1 MGTREDGAGS
11 TDLWRTLGDALE
23 DACFL
28 GRLVYEGEEA
38 VDWVFLEANPALV
51 ALVGGEQVTGRM
63 GSEVLPGL
71 RAGSPELF
79 ALLGRVAATGRT
91 ERLDTFARPLGMR
104 VATTVSPGDP
114 GVFIARFRRLQ
125 AAETCGQ
132 QAAFFRAIL
141 DHLPIGIAV
150 TAADPGR
157 QPTYMNDLFPRLYRT
172 TRAALGDTAADQAA
186 FWEQAFEDP
195 AARQAIQARVLG
207 DLASGDPSRMHWERV
222 AITRQGEPTTYID
235 ARNIPLPGTDTMIS
249 TVWDVTGQVAREEER
264 RTSEAQLHQI
274 RQMDNLGLL
283 AGGVAHDI
291 NNVLGSILA
300 LATVHQRKAEA
311 GSPLQRNMETIAKA
325 CLRGGALVESLR
337 GIARTDLR
345 GAGPVDLNALLRAEL
360 RQLKPNLPPAIR
372 LAEDLVDDLPTLS
385 GDQAALS
392 HAIRS
397 LCTNGIE
404 AMPEG
409 GTLWV
414 RTRQE
419 GADAVVVEVED
430 GGVGMGPEALQ
441 QAMAPFY
448 STKQSTTGTGLVL
461 TLVSGTVRSHGG
473 TIVLQSEPGRG
484 TLARLRFPAI
494 AQG

>member
-1 MGTREDGAGS
+1 MRTREDSSGS
-11 TDLWRTLGDALE
+11 ADLWRTLGDALE
-23 DACFL
+23 DACFS

-38 VDWVFLEANPALV
+38 VDWVFLEANPAL
-51 ALVGGEQVTGRM
+51 AAMVGGERVTGRK

-71 RAGSPELF
+71 REGLPELF
-79 ALLGRVAATGRT
+79 ALLGRVAASGQT
-91 ERLDTFARPLGMR
+91 ERLDTWAGPLGMR
-104 VATTVSPGDP
+104 LAVTASPGGP
-114 GVFIARFRRLQ
+114 GVFIARFRSLQ
-125 AAETCGQ
+125 DAEPRGQ
-132 QAAFFRAIL
+132 QEAFLRAIL

-150 TAADPGR
+150 TSADPGR

-172 TRAALGDTAADQAA
+172 TRAALGDTAADQAT

-195 AARQAIQARVLG
+195 EARQAIRARVLA

-235 ARNIPLPGTDTMIS
+235 ARNIPVPGTDLMIS
-249 TVWDVTGQVAREEER
+249 TVWDVTGQVGREEER
-264 RTSEAQLHQI
+264 RAIEAQLHQA

-311 GSPLQRNMETIAKA
+311 GSPLRRNMETIAKA

-337 GIARTDLR
+337 GFARTGLR
-345 GAGPVDLNALLRAEL
+345 GAGPVDLNALVRAEL
-360 RQLKPNLPPAIR
+360 RQLTPNLPPAIR

-414 RTRQE
+414 RTRRE

-448 STKQSTTGTGLVL
+448 STKSSTTGTGLGL
-461 TLVSGTVRSHGG
+461 ALVYGTVRSHGG
-473 TIVLQSEPGRG
+473 TLVLQSEPGQG
-484 TLARLRFPAI
+484 TLVRLRFPVA